1 MNEPDNKTVFR
12 QDCIRTQGT
21 ASYVTNYGGYY
32 TRRRDRHLYRQKL
45 QIAHNPGLQ
54 RCYRKGRSYAVVMLK
69 HGSPALLHVRVN
81 LRFNPP
87 NDLFTVQTDHIDGD
101 RFNNRAD
108 NLRWVTPSENT
119 RKALSSAAKAEEER
133 LRKQNRYKFK
143 SN

>member
-45 QIAHNPGLQ
+45 HIGHNPGIQ
-54 RCYRKGRSYAVVMLK
+54 RRHRKGRSYALITLK
-69 HGSPALLHVRVN
+69 QSSRAYLHVRVN

-87 NDLFTVQTDHIDGD
+87 NDLFMVQTDHIDGD

-108 NLRWVTPSENT
+108 NLRWVTPSENN
-119 RKALSSAAKAEEER
+119 RKAHSSSAKVEEER